1 MDKNV
6 NSKKI
11 SICIPTWE
19 QHGKGASFLEQLFVS
34 IESQTYKNYNVVV
47 SDQSLNDEIKNLCET
62 FSNKF
67 DIIYV
72 KNKKDLGNGPANTNN
87 CIKNADGEII
97 KIMFQDDFF
106 YDDESL
112 EKINTQFEQ
121 NIEWL
126 ICGSNHTRDDGHSF
140 YWDLYPKWND
150 NILNGVNT
158 LGSPSSLA
166 FRKQIFDDT
175 KFDPN
180 LVMMMDCDF
189 YYNVKEKYGYPFYY
203 NDVLVTN
210 RVHSNQISSR
220 YVKDDY
226 QVKINQELLYC
237 KKKYSNKK

>member
-106 YDDESL
+106 YDQKAL
-112 EKINTQFEQ
+112 EIINHNFVI
-121 NIEWL
+121 NDCIWL
-126 ICGSNHTRDDGHSF
+126 VNGCNHTKDSGKTYF
-140 YWDLYPKWND
+140 QQMIPKWNE
-150 NILNGVNT
+150 NILIGVNT
-158 LGSPSSLA
+158 ISSPSVLSFKKEVDL
-166 FRKQIFDDT
+166 FFDE
-175 KFDPN
+175 N
-180 LVMMMDCDF
+180 LVMLMDCE
-189 YYNVKEKYGYPFYY
+189 YYYSLYKKFGLPLFLEDCLITGRF
-203 NDVLVTN
+203 
-210 RVHSNQISSR
+210 HEHQISTLYDHNNLPKEIN
-220 YVKDDY
+220 YVK
-226 QVKINQELLYC
+226 
-237 KKKYSNKK
+237 NKHKV